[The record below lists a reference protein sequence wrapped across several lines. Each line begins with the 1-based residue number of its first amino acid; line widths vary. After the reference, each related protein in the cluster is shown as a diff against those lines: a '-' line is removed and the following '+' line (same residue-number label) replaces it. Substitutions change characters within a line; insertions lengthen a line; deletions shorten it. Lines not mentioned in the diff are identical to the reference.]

1 MKMIIAVIRP
11 EKLQA
16 VKDALKGVGI
26 NGLTITHVVGRGE
39 QGGIQFSSRVGS
51 ITLDEIEKVK
61 VETVI
66 DDGKVESAVAAIRA
80 AATTGSPGDGR
91 LFILPV
97 EQSMKIRE
105 I

>member
-26 NGLTITHVVGRGE
+26 SGLTITHVVGRGE

-61 VETVI
+61 IETVI

>member
-16 VKDALKGVGI
+16 VKDALKDIGVK
-26 NGLTITHVVGRGE
+26 GLTITHVVGRGE
-39 QGGIQFSSRVGS
+39 QGGVVFSSRVGS
-51 ITLDEIEKVK
+51 MTLDEIEKVK
-61 VETVI
+61 IETVI
-66 DDGKVESAVAAIRA
+66 DDGLVEPAVQAIGKA
-80 AATTGSPGDGR
+80 AATGSQGDGR